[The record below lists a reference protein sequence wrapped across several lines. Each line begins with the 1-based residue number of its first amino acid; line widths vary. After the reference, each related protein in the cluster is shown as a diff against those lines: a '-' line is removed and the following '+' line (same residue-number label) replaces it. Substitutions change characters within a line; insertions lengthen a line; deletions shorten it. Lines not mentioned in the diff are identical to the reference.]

1 MPRPYSGDLRAR
13 ALAACDAGERPGAAA
28 ERFGV
33 ARATVDLWLQQ
44 RRDEGRTEAKRLG
57 GGPQPVIRDGV
68 AAALVRLVEAANDRA
83 LAGYADRLEAETGAR
98 AAPSMVC
105 RALRRLG
112 LPRNKDP
119 ARRRAGHGGGG
130 TRARADWRAKLSG
143 VAPERALGVHRGA
156 RGADHHGPPV
166 RPQPRGERARGTR
179 RRAAAIGGAPASSG
193 RSRV

>member
-44 RRDEGRTEAKRLG
+44 RRDGGRTEAKRLG
-57 GGPQPVIRDGV
+57 GGGPQRVIRDGV
-68 AAALVRLVEAANDRA
+68 AAALARLVEAANDRT
-83 LAGYADRLEAETGAR
+83 LAGYADRLEAATGVR

-143 VAPERALGVHRGA
+143 VAPQRLVFIEERAALTTM
-156 RGADHHGPPV
+156 V
-166 RPQPRGERARGTR
+166 RPYARSPRGERARGTR
-179 RRAAAIGGAPASSG
+179 RRAAATGGAPASSG
-193 RSRV
+193 RARV